1 MLVATGYLHRHG
13 TVGTDCNF
21 PFVVTLLLPDQ
32 QVRQLFMFVRPM
44 MFAVMSFEAEMFCTG
59 CSVSANLATEEMVL
73 SFSFFGVFKYLSSLI
88 TLTQTLSSRYVDP
101 SGNVSL
107 WFAHN
112 TSLTYPNGSLIKA
125 SCFFTGFD
133 CKTTVLVA
141 DRCSMWPFTST
152 SCPGATSEMSPIDKV
167 LDSWLLYSKLTAV
180 SDSNVFL
187 LITISSHSYLVL
199 MLYR

>member
-1 MLVATGYLHRHG
+1 
-13 TVGTDCNF
+13 
-21 PFVVTLLLPDQ
+21 
-32 QVRQLFMFVRPM
+32 MFVRPM
-44 MFAVMSFEAEMFCTG
+44 MFSVMSFEVEMFCTR
-59 CSVSANLATEEMVL
+59 CSVCANLTTEEMVL

-88 TLTQTLSSRYVDP
+88 TLTQTMSSRYVDP
-101 SGNVSL
+101 SVNVS
-107 WFAHN
+107 WFPHN
-112 TSLTYPNGSLIKA
+112 TSFTYPNWSLIKA

-141 DRCSMWPFTST
+141 DRGSMWPFTNT
-152 SCPGATSEMSPIDKV
+152 SCPGATSEMGPIDKV

-180 SDSNVFL
+180 GDINVFL